1 MAGPNRDQDL
11 FVGGEVLS
19 QEKGVDGQGTYKI
32 INPERLY
39 LGKTYSDW
47 TTDWFNWFLSANADR
62 RNAGP
67 VVFLRSRGLPD
78 AATGAYISDVPN
90 HGVGG
95 IDTSKPVS
103 MDSEYN
109 LSYINDPNIRIGGDR
124 LQIYL
129 DQAVFIPIIVAYSF
143 ALFEPYKDWGRMQD
157 RTGLTIDYGDNP
169 PNERQT
175 YDQ

>member
-78 AATGAYISDVPN
+78 APDRSIYFGC
-90 HGVGG
+90 
-95 IDTSKPVS
+95 
-103 MDSEYN
+103 SESWSRGN
-109 LSYINDPNIRIGGDR
+109 R
-124 LQIYL
+124 YL
-129 DQAVFIPIIVAYSF
+129 
-143 ALFEPYKDWGRMQD
+143 
-157 RTGLTIDYGDNP
+157 
-169 PNERQT
+169 
-175 YDQ
+175 